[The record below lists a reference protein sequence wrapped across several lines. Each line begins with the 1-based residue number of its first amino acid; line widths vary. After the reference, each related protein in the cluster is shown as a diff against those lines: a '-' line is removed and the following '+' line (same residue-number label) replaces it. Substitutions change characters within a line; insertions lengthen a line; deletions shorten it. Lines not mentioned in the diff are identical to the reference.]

1 MSEAELIHDWPRSRE
16 RTLEQ
21 SHTNMIHAF
30 IHSLIIISIS
40 FILSTS
46 EPEPALDITLT
57 LTPTSTKKG
66 KMFRNLEF
74 SNGFEIIL
82 SFTNPV

>member
-1 MSEAELIHDWPRSRE
+1 MTGLAPE
-16 RTLEQ
+16 RGHL

-57 LTPTSTKKG
+57 LTLRSEKKG
-66 KMFRNLEF
+66 KMFRNFYNASFIINEF
-74 SNGFEIIL
+74 
-82 SFTNPV
+82 